1 MSMSDYNDLIGINED
16 WYEDQ
21 AKKSLKWD
29 TDDNWAIGYGAT
41 VGAYNGAVN
50 KNSNVASGAAAGI
63 VGSVIGVYIAKGIK
77 FLVYKAESLRR
88 SAQRSRDY
96 EKGKASKDY
105 TDAIYNFIQSPIKGE
120 SVNKKERENGVVDIY
135 CGKNDEYGYLITYDN
150 RTKSFVIQTFK
161 HNTQVGTLIPEN
173 KNDVKTCIRK
183 YIAPYVRE
191 EDLSEY
197 FDKGYGYV
205 IRIRKCPEND
215 FTKEIMKIADTQS
228 MDRTYKESTEY
239 NELF

>member
-1 MSMSDYNDLIGINED
+1 MSDYNDLIGINED

-29 TDDNWAIGYGAT
+29 NDDNWVFGYGAA

-50 KNSNVASGAAAGI
+50 KNSNAVSGAAAGVI
-63 VGSVIGVYIAKGIK
+63 GSVIGVYIVKGVK

-105 TDAIYNFIQSPIKGE
+105 TDAIYNFIQSPAKGE

-135 CGKNDEYGYLITYDN
+135 CG
-150 RTKSFVIQTFK
+150 
-161 HNTQVGTLIPEN
+161 

-215 FTKEIMKIADTQS
+215 FTKEIMRIADTKS